1 MFLILS
7 LQLTGTKAPPL
18 KRIHD
23 WLRENPQFDID
34 PKWAELVKE
43 KANLPHDLQKRL
55 PTIDRKKGPGRP
67 PILASPPT
75 SVATSISSSLPT
87 SLASNLQFS
96 SLASV
101 AGLGGINPSSLLSG
115 LNFDPKTNM
124 ILPFT
129 GMSNMNALSGMSG
142 LGNMNLFANLASLG
156 MGGLAGMD
164 GSSLS
169 GGDHGNSSTGG
180 GGGGSGIGSTAGL
193 KSSKSRKQQQQDSG
207 GGGSN
212 AAASSAGSNSK
223 APSVSAAS
231 GLPSSLP
238 FFFPNPSLLYGPLGL
253 TGLNPFTLQPGSMP
267 QYDSLALL
275 NGGLGGITS
284 SGSASNTT
292 TSRHKTSTSRGGG
305 GSTAMVSSS
314 SASSTASPSV
324 SGGAG
329 SQRQSSSSRSATPHS
344 QQFQLPPDSH
354 LLDTLTKSRGS
365 ADTATSSASSSAK
378 SRMRE
383 VDSLRTLIS
392 HIGGAPFNF
401 AGLGVDP
408 KKLKDHEFLESLHNK
423 FPVDM
428 FGRLP
433 THTDERKST
442 HGSSD
447 LMEKLLKR
455 SAPASSIDFN
465 VERPSKRSKESSS
478 SAAAAAAAAAAGM
491 NVPAMSKLFS
501 SNNVTVTAES
511 IPSAGMDLS
520 SGNAA
525 TVSGDRGK
533 EAPGGAALD
542 CRSSS
547 PATTSALSL
556 TVSPVS
562 RVKSSGSSG
571 ASVGAT
577 TIVAESRSKT
587 PPVARSPAPVQ
598 VQPAPS
604 PSPTPPT
611 LPPPEYPVAGDS
623 KTIADEPPSLLP
635 PPTAPSPFLPEES
648 TPTMSASSAVPL
660 ESEKTFVCAD
670 VATDSAEESEAADLK
685 MDVSDGGADDVD
697 DQKTDSSAVAAAAPE
712 TSSALAGSSLSES
725 QRSPSSI
732 DKEDGG
738 VNRKRKPRNKKNP
751 IAPEEAIERK
761 NLRSSAGRAAAVA
774 AARAARAAAAAQDE
788 SADDRKD
795 DESLSGL

>member
-1 MFLILS
+1 M
-7 LQLTGTKAPPL
+7 
-18 KRIHD
+18 KRIND
-23 WLRENPQFDID
+23 WLRENPLYDID
-34 PKWAELVKE
+34 PKWADLVKE
-43 KANLPHDLQKRL
+43 KANLAHDLQKRL
-55 PTIDRKKGPGRP
+55 PPIDRKKGPGRP

-75 SVATSISSSLPT
+75 SVATSISSAASSLPT

-96 SLASV
+96 SLASA

-115 LNFDPKTNM
+115 LNFDPKANLL
-124 ILPFT
+124 LPFT
-129 GMSNMNALSGMSG
+129 GVPNMNALSGMSG

-169 GGDHGNSSTGG
+169 GDHGNSSSAGTS
-180 GGGGSGIGSTAGL
+180 SGVGSTAGL
-193 KSSKSRKQQQQDSG
+193 KSSKSRKQQQQDNANSA
-207 GGGSN
+207 GGGS
-212 AAASSAGSNSK
+212 SGSAGGGSSSNSK

-231 GLPSSLP
+231 GLPSSIP

-253 TGLNPFTLQPGSMP
+253 TGLSPFALQAGSMP
-267 QYDSLALL
+267 QYDSLGLL

-292 TSRHKTSTSRGGG
+292 TSRHKTSTSGR
-305 GSTAMVSSS
+305 STAMVSSS
-314 SASSTASPSV
+314 LASSMASPSV
-324 SGGAG
+324 SGSG
-329 SQRQSSSSRSATPHS
+329 SQRQSSSRSATPHS

-354 LLDTLTKSRGS
+354 LLDTLTKQRGG
-365 ADTATSSASSSAK
+365 ADTNTSSSAAAK
-378 SRMRE
+378 NRMRE

-392 HIGGAPFNF
+392 HIGGTPFNF

-408 KKLKDHEFLESLHNK
+408 KKLKDHELLESLHQK
-423 FPVDM
+423 FPVDL

-433 THTDERKST
+433 AHSDDRKST

-455 SAPASSIDFN
+455 NAPSSADLSM
-465 VERPSKRSKESSS
+465 ERPTKRSKESSS
-478 SAAAAAAAAAAGM
+478 SAAAAAAAAAAGI

-511 IPSAGMDLS
+511 IPSAGIDLS
-520 SGNAA
+520 SAGG
-525 TVSGDRGK
+525 SSDRGK
-533 EAPGGAALD
+533 EASGASILD

-547 PATTSALSL
+547 PAATALSR
-556 TVSPVS
+556 TISPVS
-562 RVKSSGSSG
+562 KAKSGG
-571 ASVGAT
+571 ASSAAA
-577 TIVAESRSKT
+577 IVAEARSKT
-587 PPVARSPAPVQ
+587 PPAAPAQ
-598 VQPAPS
+598 TQPS
-604 PSPTPPT
+604 PSPPT
-611 LPPPEYPVAGDS
+611 LPPPDYAPVEDT
-623 KTIADEPPSLLP
+623 KTIADEPPSLQP
-635 PPTAPSPFLPEES
+635 PAAPSSPEELAPKTAPPE
-648 TPTMSASSAVPL
+648 P
-660 ESEKTFVCAD
+660 EKVFDA
-670 VATDSAEESEAADLK
+670 ATDSADESEAADSK
-685 MDVSDGGADDVD
+685 MEVNDDVD
-697 DQKTDSSAVAAAAPE
+697 DQKADSAEVAPDAECLA
-712 TSSALAGSSLSES
+712 AGSGES
-725 QRSPSSI
+725 QRSPVSL

-738 VNRKRKPRNKKNP
+738 ANRKRKPRNKKNP